1 MPDERADEPH
11 DPALTTGALLVV
23 GVLAVSCSG
32 PLAASLAA
40 PALAVAMW
48 RNAFGA
54 AVVVPFAAARRRA
67 EPGARLAARAAGA
80 RAGPARRGRARRAL
94 RPVDPEPATHQ
105 HHGLD
110 RPGHHLAALH
120 HARRPAGRSRRAA
133 GCAGRRAHR
142 PRRCRRDHRAGRRQQ
157 RPRAGRRP
165 AGAGRGAAAAVY
177 TLLGADVRRSMSTAG
192 YTSIAYTT
200 CALVLLPVCL
210 VGGVRLAGWSG
221 STWLGLAAL
230 TASAQLLGHSLFN
243 RVLRSL
249 GATTVAL
256 VILLEVPGATL
267 VAWAFLDQAPPLRT
281 LPGAVLVLLG
291 LVLVV
296 RAGARA
302 RRRSRQVEVV
312 DGTPW

>member
-67 EPGARLAARAAGA
+67 ELARVWQHERPVLGRALLAGVALAVHFGLWIPSLRLTSITASTALVTTSPLFTMLGDRLAGRAVPRAVLVGALTALAGVVVITGLDAGSSARALAGDLL
-80 RAGPARRGRARRAL
+80 AL
-94 RPVDPEPATHQ
+94 
-105 HHGLD
+105 G
-110 RPGHHLAALH
+110 G
-120 HARRPAGRSRRAA
+120 
-133 GCAGRRAHR
+133 
-142 PRRCRRDHRAGRRQQ
+142 
-157 RPRAGRRP
+157 
-165 AGAGRGAAAAVY
+165 GAAAAVY